1 MKRREFLRG
10 AAAGVLGGL
19 GLTLAACGQPPAVTN
34 PPTSAPAQ
42 PTAAGGEQPT
52 AAATTAPAP
61 ATQAPAQGSSMPA
74 VEWRMGT
81 SWPIALD
88 TIYGGATVLA
98 ERVAELSNGMFK
110 ITTFPAGELFPGLE
124 VLQNVSQGT
133 VESGHTALYYYVGLD
148 PAWAFATSLPFGL
161 TAQQQ
166 NSWLYHGGGEQAVN
180 KLGENFGVISFA
192 AGNTGTQMGGWF
204 RREINTVADMQGLKM
219 RIPGLGAQVMLRL
232 GVVTQTLPGGEIFQ
246 ALSTGAIDAAEWV
259 GPYDDEKLGLPDA
272 AEFYYA
278 PGWWEP
284 GPSLHAVFNLDAW
297 NKLPKEYQN
306 FLRVAAWESNMNMLA
321 KYDALNNDALER
333 IVAKGKQLRVYSD
346 EILSAAQKAAF
357 ELYAEYESS
366 SAAFREI
373 LPGWNAF
380 RQKIQRWHQTNE
392 LPFNNFVK
400 NNPV

>member
-34 PPTSAPAQ
+34 PPTTEPDQ
-42 PTAAGGEQPT
+42 PTAAGGEQP

-74 VEWRMGT
+74 IEWRMGT

-88 TIYGGATVLA
+88 TIYGGATVIA

-166 NSWLYHGGGEQAVN
+166 NAWLYHGGGEQAIN
-180 KLGENFGVISFA
+180 KLGENFGVICFA

-259 GPYDDEKLGLPDA
+259 GAYDDEKLGLPDA
-272 AEFYYA
+272 ADFYYA

-284 GPSLHAVFNLDAW
+284 GPSLHAVFSLDAW

-306 FLRVAAWESNMNMLA
+306 FIRVAAWESNMNMLA

-346 EILSAAQKAAF
+346 EILNAAQKAAF
-357 ELYAEYESS
+357 ELYAEYESK
-366 SAAFREI
+366 SAVFKEI
-373 LPGWNAF
+373 FPGWNAF

-392 LPFNNFVK
+392 LPFNTFVK
-400 NNPV
+400 NNPI

>member
-124 VLQNVSQGT
+124 VLQNV
-133 VESGHTALYYYVGLD
+133 
-148 PAWAFATSLPFGL
+148 
-161 TAQQQ
+161 
-166 NSWLYHGGGEQAVN
+166 
-180 KLGENFGVISFA
+180 
-192 AGNTGTQMGGWF
+192 
-204 RREINTVADMQGLKM
+204 
-219 RIPGLGAQVMLRL
+219 
-232 GVVTQTLPGGEIFQ
+232 
-246 ALSTGAIDAAEWV
+246 
-259 GPYDDEKLGLPDA
+259 
-272 AEFYYA
+272 
-278 PGWWEP
+278 
-284 GPSLHAVFNLDAW
+284 
-297 NKLPKEYQN
+297 
-306 FLRVAAWESNMNMLA
+306 
-321 KYDALNNDALER
+321 
-333 IVAKGKQLRVYSD
+333 
-346 EILSAAQKAAF
+346 
-357 ELYAEYESS
+357 
-366 SAAFREI
+366 
-373 LPGWNAF
+373 
-380 RQKIQRWHQTNE
+380 
-392 LPFNNFVK
+392 
-400 NNPV
+400 

>member
-34 PPTSAPAQ
+34 PPTAAPPTSPPA

-52 AAATTAPAP
+52 AAAPTA
-61 ATQAPAQGSSMPA
+61 QAPAQGSSMPA
-74 VEWRMGT
+74 IEWRMGT

-88 TIYGGATVLA
+88 TIYGGAVTVA

-124 VLQNVSQGT
+124 VLQNVQQGT

-166 NSWLYHGGGEQAVN
+166 NAWLYHGGGEAAIN
-180 KLGENFGVISFA
+180 KLGANFNVISFA

-204 RREINTVADMQGLKM
+204 RREINTVADLQGLKM
-219 RIPGLGAQVMLRL
+219 RIPGLGARVLGKL

-259 GPYDDEKLGLPDA
+259 GAYDDEKLGLPDA

-306 FLRVAAWESNMNMLA
+306 FLRVACWEANMNMLA

-333 IVAKGKQLRVYSD
+333 ILAKGKKLRVYSD
-346 EILSAAQKAAF
+346 EILNAAQKAAF
-357 ELYAEYESS
+357 ELFAESAEK
-366 SAAFREI
+366 SAAFKEI
-373 LPGWNAF
+373 FPGWNSF

-392 LPFNNFVK
+392 LPFNLFVK
-400 NNPV
+400 NNPI

>member
-1 MKRREFLRG
+1 
-10 AAAGVLGGL
+10 
-19 GLTLAACGQPPAVTN
+19 
-34 PPTSAPAQ
+34 
-42 PTAAGGEQPT
+42 
-52 AAATTAPAP
+52 
-61 ATQAPAQGSSMPA
+61 MPA